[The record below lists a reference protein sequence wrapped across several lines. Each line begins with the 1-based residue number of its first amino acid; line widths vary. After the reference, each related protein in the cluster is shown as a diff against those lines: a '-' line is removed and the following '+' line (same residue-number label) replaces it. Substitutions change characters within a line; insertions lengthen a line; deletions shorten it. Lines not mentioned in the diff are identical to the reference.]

1 MMTSQQRHQLA
12 DYLIQYCSV
21 GWRVVQS
28 GRRAKA
34 FPHLDIIDKAVIYH
48 YSDEGYEALNR
59 QLHAS
64 SGNNN
69 TLFGQGLAAALAK
82 LPAYVGLVS
91 SGVFLQPAQ
100 LHYYRA
106 RAQDGQ
112 PVSWPAFLS
121 ASQKDTIARQYLYS
135 SEKNCLFVIQSRT
148 GRPIAELSKYG
159 VDGQN
164 EYEVL
169 FVPHTRFEVLEV
181 ASETGYTRIVLD
193 EL

>member
-1 MMTSQQRHQLA
+1 MTPQQQRQLA
-12 DYLIQYCSV
+12 KYLIQYCPT
-21 GWRVVQS
+21 GWRAVQS
-28 GRRAKA
+28 GRRSSVLL
-34 FPHLDIIDKAVIYH
+34 HLDAVDKAAIYH

-64 SGNNN
+64 GGNNSS
-69 TLFGQGLAAALAK
+69 LFGQGLAAALGK

-91 SGVFLQPAQ
+91 SGVFLPPAQ
-100 LHYYRA
+100 IQYYRA
-106 RAQDGQ
+106 CAQDGQ

-121 ASQKDTIARQYLYS
+121 ASQKNTIALQYLRS
-135 SEKNCLFVIQSRT
+135 SEKNCLFIIQSRT
-148 GRPIAELSKYG
+148 GRLIAELSQFG